1 MRKTAW
7 SNYRIYFICALHQT
21 VNVQV
26 LASTS
31 PLTRWIS
38 SSISAWR
45 RRTGFLSPDPL
56 QGVTVS
62 LGKLPWGGSFCR
74 DVKNLC
80 WALSTALET
89 EPPQPLGPENC
100 GPHRSMHGT
109 MKKQWLPNWFHTFML
124 NCTNT
129 QLSSMPDKGH
139 FPVTF
144 LVWR

>member
-45 RRTGFLSPDPL
+45 RTGFSLISWSSSRW
-56 QGVTVS
+56 S
-62 LGKLPWGGSFCR
+62 LGKLLWGGSFCK

-80 WALSTALET
+80 WALSIALET
-89 EPPQPLGPENC
+89 ESPQPLGPEN
-100 GPHRSMHGT
+100 GGLQRWSMHGT
-109 MKKQWLPNWFHTFML
+109 VKKQWLPHWFHTFML

-129 QLSSMPDKGH
+129 RLSSTPDKGR
-139 FPVTF
+139 FTVTF